1 MSSFNQ
7 GHIGNLSRWILDCH
21 SPFVTEKILKIE
33 KLPQKIGTVEIFI
46 SSYNKNFHIC
56 HNMMIPYCLIEMKT
70 KDFVK
75 RIQGFEFDRSNS
87 RNPEWITNK
96 EDAYFFSLFHKGKW
110 KVSQRI
116 VFEDVHKLTYLFLG
130 EAFFSLKD
138 QKIP

>member
-1 MSSFNQ
+1 
-7 GHIGNLSRWILDCH
+7 
-21 SPFVTEKILKIE
+21 
-33 KLPQKIGTVEIFI
+33 
-46 SSYNKNFHIC
+46 
-56 HNMMIPYCLIEMKT
+56 MMIPYCLIEMKT

-138 QKIP
+138 QKIPYVNLVVGISRILIRSSPEMSIFFSLKDQKIPYVNLVVGIPD